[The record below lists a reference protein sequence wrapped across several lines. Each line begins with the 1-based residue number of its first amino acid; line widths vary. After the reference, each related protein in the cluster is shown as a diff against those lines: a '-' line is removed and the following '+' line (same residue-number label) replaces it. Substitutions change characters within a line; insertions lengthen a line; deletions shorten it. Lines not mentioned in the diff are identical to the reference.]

1 MGSFPETYNHFHIFQ
16 FTLQTARNGMS
27 ICAYV
32 CAQCAKLLAIGLN
45 LKIPLILLRKR
56 TQTALKNIFNLLI
69 FVNLTF
75 RMLLNIHFQNYR
87 YNFEN
92 YT

>member
-1 MGSFPETYNHFHIFQ
+1 MP
-16 FTLQTARNGMS
+16 

-32 CAQCAKLLAIGLN
+32 SAQCAKLLTIGLN

-69 FVNLTF
+69 FINLTF